1 MMMIGSGIGVW
12 AAQNAKQTD
21 LQNAILCDRR
31 RRHRA
36 KSVVLEQ
43 NGRSVIRIEFQ
54 SKFGKSIKGQQK
66 ILKTQKFRNPSSCRP
81 TGRGWQFTLAFVLL
95 FCLPQCPQS
104 LIRTLFLL
112 RFPNECFK
120 LPRNRHLARELLLG
134 TSLSGIT
141 RVELP
146 IQAILSV

>member
-1 MMMIGSGIGVW
+1 MMMIGSGFGVW
-12 AAQNAKQTD
+12 PAQNAKQTD

-66 ILKTQKFRNPSSCRP
+66 ILKTQK
-81 TGRGWQFTLAFVLL
+81 
-95 FCLPQCPQS
+95 
-104 LIRTLFLL
+104 
-112 RFPNECFK
+112 
-120 LPRNRHLARELLLG
+120 
-134 TSLSGIT
+134 
-141 RVELP
+141 
-146 IQAILSV
+146 